1 MNTSLAR
8 ALQRRMAL
16 ATRGDAGFTVLE
28 VLVSFVLFAIV
39 AAAAT
44 YGIVN
49 ALQTSHTG
57 QERIDAANIAQSFIA
72 QTQTDTSAIQPET
85 ARQVA
90 TSSIGTDTFTV
101 LRWITFSA
109 AGATQCSPGQT
120 FTVSVKVKLQS
131 SGTFLARSDSVIAC

>member
-1 MNTSLAR
+1 MNTSIATAVR
-8 ALQRRMAL
+8 RRMAI
-16 ATRGDAGFTVLE
+16 ATRDDAGFSVLE
-28 VLVSFVLFAIV
+28 VLVSFVLFAVV

-72 QTQTDTSAIQPET
+72 QTQTDTSAVQPET

-90 TSSIGTDTFTV
+90 TSSLGSDTFTV
-101 LRWITFSA
+101 LRWITFTTP
-109 AGATQCSPGQT
+109 GATQCSPGQT
-120 FTVSVKVKLQS
+120 FTVSVKVKLQA
-131 SGTFLARSDSVIAC
+131 SGAFLARSDSVIAC